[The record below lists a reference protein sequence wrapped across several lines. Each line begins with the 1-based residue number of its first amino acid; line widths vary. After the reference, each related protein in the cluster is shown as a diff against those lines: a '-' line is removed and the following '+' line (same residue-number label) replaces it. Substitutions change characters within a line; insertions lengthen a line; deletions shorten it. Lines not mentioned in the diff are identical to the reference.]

1 MGIKTIFDLPIAKK
15 ENGVAIRQ
23 IVVVK
28 HIHALQT
35 LKRPTQ
41 Q

>member
-23 IVVVK
+23 IVVK
-28 HIHALQT
+28 YIHALQI